1 MTSTSYGF
9 GATINATDL
18 EEAVTQTTAALGDVG
33 FGVLT
38 RIDVHTTLKEK
49 LNEDLRPYAIFRCL
63 QSRLSLT
70 RRESRTSCGFA
81 HALQCIAQQ
90 SEGGFDVSIMD
101 PDALKPMVEGDE
113 IKGVMDEAKTLLQT
127 AFKQSQI
134 KIADA
139 NMIPAF
145 RAPKP

>member
-49 LNEDLRPYAIFRCL
+49 LNEDLRPYAILGACNPGL
-63 QSRLSLT
+63 
-70 RRESRTSCGFA
+70 
-81 HALQCIAQQ
+81 ALRAVKVEPHVGLLMPCNVLVQQ

-127 AFKQSQI
+127 ALSNLK
-134 KIADA
+134 
-139 NMIPAF
+139 
-145 RAPKP
+145 